1 MSKRSQLSLLPLAVL
16 CSSALATPEL
26 PQASVAAQAVKQAL
40 AQPAPVNPVKPA
52 PQVSAVKPSAAK
64 LSAEQARQQSI
75 AQALQQSS
83 RGGAS
88 AVVRATAYNS
98 FAGQTDSSPTI
109 TATGTR
115 TRPGVIALSQDLL
128 RRFPYGTRVRIEDLS
143 GRLNFGNRVFIVED
157 TMHPRK
163 RATID
168 IWMGSH
174 RQAMQ
179 WGARSVRITA
189 IN

>member
-1 MSKRSQLSLLPLAVL
+1 MSKRSQLSLLSLAVL

-26 PQASVAAQAVKQAL
+26 PLSSVAAQAVGQAT
-40 AQPAPVNPVKPA
+40 ARPAAPAKSVKAA
-52 PQVSAVKPSAAK
+52 PQASAAK
-64 LSAEQARQQSI
+64 PAKPTAEQLRQQSI
-75 AQALQQSS
+75 AQAMQQSS
-83 RGGAS
+83 RSGAS

-98 FAGQTDSSPTI
+98 FVGQTDSTPTI

-143 GRLNFGNRVFIVED
+143 GRMNFGNRVFIVED

-168 IWMGSH
+168 IWMGS
-174 RQAMQ
+174 RSQAMQ

-189 IN
+189 LN